1 MNSFASCNHLAT
13 FGPIWH
19 RWATFGNI
27 WQHLATFGNIWLHL
41 ATFGNNATAIVRRHV
56 NLIQPS
62 RVEMWT
68 QFDAPIERRIGN
80 MAINQSHSVAIPA
93 GFYGLRT

>member
-1 MNSFASCNHLAT
+1 MDELFCKLQPFGHVRPHLASL
-13 FGPIWH
+13 
-19 RWATFGNI
+19 GNI
-27 WQHLATFGNIWLHL
+27 RQHLATFGNIWLHL

-80 MAINQSHSVAIPA
+80 MAINQSHSVAIPD